1 MIPLT
6 PSPIIAKDFN
16 FTGINDLIEDNLSLS
31 SNDELFYTRLFLSE
45 KDDKSLFSLGDEK
58 KEEKESKNGKMFEIE
73 LCKKKRGRKLN
84 KESKKQEHSSLSP
97 DNVTRKIHNHFMNFL
112 VSFANDCLNT
122 LFPGKKIFLLKF
134 DYNKKAI
141 VSKNHFEIIKKFSI
155 KEIFEYMG
163 ISNKYKKYEVNNN
176 IKYLDK
182 LNEIDLFHQF
192 FEKSYLNLF
201 SLYYNDGKPLN
212 KLSIFG
218 TIVVFSEKTKS
229 FYHLLL
235 KNKKHESNLIN
246 GAKNFFLADYEAIES
261 E

>member
-1 MIPLT
+1 
-6 PSPIIAKDFN
+6 
-16 FTGINDLIEDNLSLS
+16 
-31 SNDELFYTRLFLSE
+31 
-45 KDDKSLFSLGDEK
+45 
-58 KEEKESKNGKMFEIE
+58 
-73 LCKKKRGRKLN
+73 
-84 KESKKQEHSSLSP
+84 
-97 DNVTRKIHNHFMNFL
+97 
-112 VSFANDCLNT
+112 
-122 LFPGKKIFLLKF
+122 
-134 DYNKKAI
+134 
-141 VSKNHFEIIKKFSI
+141 
-155 KEIFEYMG
+155 MG

-246 GAKNFFLADYEAIES
+246 GAKNFFLADYEAFKS
-261 E
+261 R